1 MICLSRPFDQQ
12 PTDYD
17 SVIGSLIS
25 EIEKITDCP
34 VIPNEQI
41 AETKELPFIS
51 YYPLMYDDPVYSDPI
66 INSGQFEATIS
77 IDVFCKT
84 LSEAMKKAGALHVFL
99 RDPYV
104 RQEVRNDGIV
114 IASVESPQGRAINSL
129 PFNSVHHHGFDVTI
143 RYARHFQSPID
154 QISNVDIT
162 TNFKE
167 E

>member
-1 MICLSRPFDQQ
+1 MNRPFDKQ

-17 SVIGSLIS
+17 SVIGSLVT
-25 EIEKITDCP
+25 EIEKIADCP

-41 AETKELPFIS
+41 AKAKEFPFIS
-51 YYPLMYDDPVYSDPI
+51 YYPLMYDDPVYSDPN
-66 INSGQFEATIS
+66 INSGQFEAIIS

-84 LSEAMKKAGALHVFL
+84 LSEVMQKAGALHVFL

-104 RQEVRNDGIV
+104 RQELRNNGIV
-114 IASVESPQGRAINSL
+114 IASAESPKGRAVNDL

-143 RYARHFQSPID
+143 RYTRHFQSPID
-154 QISNVDIT
+154 QISNADIT

-167 E
+167 EF